1 MNLQQHIQQLQAR
14 LDQLNPRERL
24 LVTWG
29 GALTALVL
37 LWSLGLDPAIQT
49 LKNAPAEQ
57 QALQD
62 KAAQVMRA
70 ATELEA
76 LRGARSRVVVRD
88 SELEPRLAQLLVDQ
102 ALQQQSTLRRTEEG
116 ELRIEFTE
124 APAAGVL
131 AWLNK
136 AESISSL
143 TLLETDLKKVAAATL
158 TGHVVF
164 LPKAGNT
171 P

>member
-1 MNLQQHIQQLQAR
+1 MKLQQAMEQVRAR
-14 LDQLNPRERL
+14 LDQLNPRERR

-29 GALTALVL
+29 SALTGAVL
-37 LWSLGLDPAIQT
+37 LWTVGLDPAIQT
-49 LKNAPAEQ
+49 LKSAPGQQ
-57 QALQD
+57 QALQA
-62 KAAQVMRA
+62 KAAEVMRA
-70 ATELEA
+70 ASELEA

-102 ALQQQSTLRRTEEG
+102 TLQQQTTLRRTEEG

-124 APAAGVL
+124 APAAAVL
-131 AWLNK
+131 AWLSK
-136 AESISSL
+136 AESIASL
-143 TLLETDLKKVAAATL
+143 TLLEAELNKVAAATL

-164 LPKAGNT
+164 LPKAGNA